1 MTSTEW
7 INEVRKGSK
16 VPMWMIELIWTKA
29 DINIL
34 LETENDKEYNKCL
47 EELISDI
54 DLYIEYLN
62 RLKKFMPQMAK
73 GGE

>member
-34 LETENDKEYNKCL
+34 LETENDKEYNECL
-47 EELISDI
+47 EELIGDI